1 VDDLFLPMNDEP
13 WTMNYELYMLLIIY
27 YTILSIVRQ
36 LKFQKIEEY
45 ATESTE
51 DTEKITRTRIG
62 TAMLI
67 PFVRSS

>member
-1 VDDLFLPMNDEP
+1 MFLPMNDEP

-45 ATESTE
+45 ATESPE